1 MKLTFSALGNLAL
14 LAALLLAPALSAQQA
29 SVPAAAVGWLTEAEL
44 TSQSQQI
51 EQFWQQ
57 QVVQGSFNGAAGVP
71 LHYAYVKPAAAK
83 ATVVLISGRTE
94 SVIKYQELFYDLSRQ
109 GYAVFAYDH
118 RGQGLSGRMLA
129 NSQMG
134 HVEDFQLYVD
144 DLHLFI
150 QKMQPEFITKPL
162 ALAHSMGGAILSYYL
177 AQYPDSFQAAVM
189 ASPMHQANT
198 QLLFG
203 PSDGCYLASA
213 LGWTCPDCYAGFAAQ
228 PYQAGAFEDNP
239 YTHSEL
245 RYQRFRAA
253 YQQYPTA
260 QLGGPSWQWLAQA
273 CDVAAELPQIASQI
287 NTPVLILQAGAD
299 TIVTAKAQQQ
309 FCQSLGS
316 QCDGGA
322 VKVIDGAAHELLIE
336 ADVYRLPALTAIQQF
351 FDRYIH

>member
-1 MKLTFSALGNLAL
+1 MNLTFSALGNLAL
-14 LAALLLAPALSAQQA
+14 LAALLLAPALSAQQVSAPA
-29 SVPAAAVGWLTEAEL
+29 SAVGWLTEAEL
-44 TSQSQQI
+44 ATQGQQI

-57 QVVQGSFNGAAGVP
+57 QVVQGSFSGAGGVP
-71 LHYAYVKPAAAK
+71 LHFAYVKPAAAK

-129 NSQMG
+129 DPQVG

-144 DLHLFI
+144 DLQLFI
-150 QKMQPEFITKPL
+150 QKMQPEFVGQPL

-177 AQYPDSFQAAVM
+177 AQYPQTFQAAVM

-198 QLLFG
+198 QLVFG
-203 PSDGCYLASA
+203 PSDGCYLAAA
-213 LGWTCPDCYAGFAAQ
+213 LSWTCPDCYAGFAAQ
-228 PYQAGAFEDNP
+228 PYQAGPFQDNP

-253 YQQYPTA
+253 YQQYPKA

-273 CDVAAELPQIASQI
+273 CDVVSELSQIAGQI
-287 NTPVLILQAGAD
+287 KTPVLILQAGAD
-299 TIVTAKAQQQ
+299 TIVTAAAQQQ
-309 FCQSLGS
+309 FCLSLGP
-316 QCDGGA
+316 QCEGGA
-322 VKVIDGAAHELLIE
+322 VKVIAGAAHELLIE
-336 ADVYRLPALTAIQQF
+336 ADAHRLPALTAIDQF
-351 FDRYIH
+351 FSRYLP